1 MKRAVII
8 YGIYV
13 VFLLIFIGLMAATP
27 MLAFSDIE
35 AAKPLYSGFS
45 YFCHQKLSRSTC
57 LFEDNGI
64 GDCTEQTGI
73 YVTDDR
79 KNLSAT
85 RDSVKGYKFPVCS
98 RDVGLYLF
106 MLIGAVV
113 YALVFRLDE
122 KRILPPIILLL
133 AIVPIALDGGLQFL
147 SDIGIN
153 LLGFEYESTNMVR
166 LVTGGIAG
174 FAVSFYAIPI
184 LNRMFG

>member
-13 VFLLIFIGLMAATP
+13 VFLLIFLGLMAATP
-27 MLAFSDIE
+27 MLAFSDMGG
-35 AAKPLYSGFS
+35 AMPLYSGFS

-57 LFEDNGI
+57 LFEDNTI
-64 GDCTEQTGI
+64 GDCTTQSGK
-73 YVTDDR
+73 YVEDDQ

-85 RDSVKGYKFPVCS
+85 SDGVKGYKFPVCS

-106 MLIGAVV
+106 MLIGAIA
-113 YALVFRLDE
+113 YALIFRLDE
-122 KRILPPIILLL
+122 KRILPPVVLVL
-133 AIVPIALDGGLQFL
+133 AIVPLAFDGGLQFL

-153 LLGFEYESTNMVR
+153 LLGVEYESTNIVR
-166 LVTGGIAG
+166 LLTGGIAG
-174 FAVSFYAIPI
+174 FAVSLYVIPI